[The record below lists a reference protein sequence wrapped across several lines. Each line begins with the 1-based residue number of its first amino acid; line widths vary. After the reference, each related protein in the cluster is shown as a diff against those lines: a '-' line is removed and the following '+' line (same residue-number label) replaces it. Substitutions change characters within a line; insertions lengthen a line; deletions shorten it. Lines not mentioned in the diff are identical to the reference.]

1 MFSGNAF
8 YLSCLACKHII
19 YIIIVE
25 TRSLAFSLI
34 LIEAVLHRLLALKIM
49 SYGIVGCACGRL
61 MQQETEDGLGIL
73 RVRPTVIRN

>member
-49 SYGIVGCACGRL
+49 SYGIVGCACG
-61 MQQETEDGLGIL
+61 EAHAA
-73 RVRPTVIRN
+73 RN